1 MVIKDCLKSK
11 TFLHG
16 AIILLVV
23 GIVSYAVETY
33 GEGHIQDIVHWVES
47 SGNLAPMIFIIVN
60 MFALCIVFPQTLFT
74 VVAGLLF
81 GTFKGAAFSLIGM
94 GAGSAIAFFLG
105 RFVFRERIL
114 RRFSSNSYFLDLEML
129 SKKHPLK
136 ILALSRI
143 VPVVPYSLANYLWS
157 VTGVRFLPYLIMSV
171 LCLIP
176 ETIFLTAGGHLL
188 QSGVTK
194 GTVSY
199 ELVGVLVGAGCVIF
213 LLIKAIR
220 KSLNKSC

>member
-1 MVIKDCLKSK
+1 MVIKNCLKSK

-16 AIILLVV
+16 VIILLVV
-23 GIVSYAVETY
+23 GIVSYAAENY
-33 GEGHIQDIVHWVES
+33 GECHLQDIVHWVES
-47 SGNLAPMIFIIVN
+47 SGNLAPVIFIVVN
-60 MFALCIVFPQTLFT
+60 MVALCIVFPQTLFT

-81 GTFKGAAFSLIGM
+81 GTFKGAILSLIGM
-94 GAGSAIAFFLG
+94 GAGSAIVFFLG
-105 RFVFRERIL
+105 RYVFRKRIL
-114 RRFSSNSYFLDLEML
+114 RRFHSNSYFLDLEML
-129 SKKHPLK
+129 SKEHPLK

-199 ELVGVLVGAGCVIF
+199 ELVGVLVGAGAVIF

-220 KSLNKSC
+220 KSLSRPC